1 MGFTTEDIN
10 MLEKLFDNKLQPLYL
25 QVDEKF
31 EQVNNRLNE
40 NAERMEERFEQIDR
54 RFEQVDKRFEQVDKR
69 FEQIDEKLEQID
81 DKFRQIDK
89 RFELVEE
96 SIKQMKIQLN
106 NVETRL
112 DRLEKEVAAVRD
124 ELEQT
129 KFIIENEIQRNIKI
143 IAENH
148 VDLSRKFTDALR
160 VSQTDELYHLKVNQ
174 LESRLVILESKFD
187 SLSQGQKKLFKC
199 NCLASLYIGCMY
211 CKETFSSQ
219 TKTPLPKVVL
229 HRSCW

>member
-40 NAERMEERFEQIDR
+40 NAERMEERFEQID
-54 RFEQVDKRFEQVDKR
+54 
-69 FEQIDEKLEQID
+69 EKLEQID

-96 SIKQMKIQLN
+96 SIKQMKVQLN

-148 VDLSRKFTDALR
+148 VDLSCKFTDALR

-187 SLSQGQKKLFKC
+187 SLSQGQKK
-199 NCLASLYIGCMY
+199 
-211 CKETFSSQ
+211 
-219 TKTPLPKVVL
+219 VV
-229 HRSCW
+229 

>member
-1 MGFTTEDIN
+1 
-10 MLEKLFDNKLQPLYL
+10 
-25 QVDEKF
+25 
-31 EQVNNRLNE
+31 
-40 NAERMEERFEQIDR
+40 
-54 RFEQVDKRFEQVDKR
+54 
-69 FEQIDEKLEQID
+69 
-81 DKFRQIDK
+81 
-89 RFELVEE
+89 
-96 SIKQMKIQLN
+96 MKIQLN

-187 SLSQGQKKLFKC
+187 SLSQGQKK
-199 NCLASLYIGCMY
+199 
-211 CKETFSSQ
+211 
-219 TKTPLPKVVL
+219 VV
-229 HRSCW
+229 

>member
-40 NAERMEERFEQIDR
+40 NAERMEERFEQID
-54 RFEQVDKRFEQVDKR
+54 
-69 FEQIDEKLEQID
+69 EKLEQID

-96 SIKQMKIQLN
+96 SIKQMKVQLN

-187 SLSQGQKKLFKC
+187 SLSQGQKK
-199 NCLASLYIGCMY
+199 
-211 CKETFSSQ
+211 
-219 TKTPLPKVVL
+219 VV
-229 HRSCW
+229 

>member
-54 RFEQVDKRFEQVDKR
+54 RFEQVDKRF
-69 FEQIDEKLEQID
+69 EQID

-187 SLSQGQKKLFKC
+187 SLSQGQKK
-199 NCLASLYIGCMY
+199 
-211 CKETFSSQ
+211 
-219 TKTPLPKVVL
+219 VV
-229 HRSCW
+229 

>member
-40 NAERMEERFEQIDR
+40 NAEMMEE
-54 RFEQVDKRFEQVDKR
+54 R

-187 SLSQGQKKLFKC
+187 SLSQGQKK
-199 NCLASLYIGCMY
+199 
-211 CKETFSSQ
+211 
-219 TKTPLPKVVL
+219 VV
-229 HRSCW
+229 

>member
-40 NAERMEERFEQIDR
+40 NAERMEE
-54 RFEQVDKRFEQVDKR
+54 R

-148 VDLSRKFTDALR
+148 VDLTRKFTDALR

-187 SLSQGQKKLFKC
+187 SLSQGQKK
-199 NCLASLYIGCMY
+199 
-211 CKETFSSQ
+211 
-219 TKTPLPKVVL
+219 VV
-229 HRSCW
+229 

>member
-40 NAERMEERFEQIDR
+40 NAERMEE
-54 RFEQVDKRFEQVDKR
+54 R

-187 SLSQGQKKLFKC
+187 SLSQGQKK
-199 NCLASLYIGCMY
+199 
-211 CKETFSSQ
+211 
-219 TKTPLPKVVL
+219 VV
-229 HRSCW
+229 